1 MEAVREPIGW
11 VIDNSAHDSF
21 SFVVMEGKHVE
32 FGNYYIVKHP
42 SKGVDV
48 LTRVVRINYKNPEMD
63 LRRYG
68 PRYAK
73 KGIRLPASDQEI
85 MVAEAEPLGYHD
97 GEKFRPLEV
106 PPSTW
111 TPVYEAKEE
120 DLKKFIEPFEEGYY
134 LRIGKLR
141 NLNVPISLDVNGLVK
156 GHCFVCGMTRSGKST
171 FLLSVAAIGKNELD
185 PPLHM
190 VIFDRRG
197 EYVPLVEKFGG
208 KRFSYRDFAKPFKDA
223 DPDDIASMLKVSGKL
238 EELVS
243 SAVAAMQE
251 AIKKGQLEKLSKEI
265 FLGYIEKEIESKGA
279 PAQKSRYKS
288 IVKDNVEKCWPEI
301 EALPSESKDP
311 VEVVKENELSVI
323 DFSVD
328 TDISTQQIIVRD
340 IIRALLKEA
349 MENDD
354 FGAIVAIEEV
364 QYFAPEVQMVKY
376 GENWKESH
384 DAIVEAIS
392 QGGGYNL
399 GFIIMTQR
407 PAYVSKSVIS
417 QCNSVVCFRLMSG
430 NDQDAIINYTEYGS
444 RALRQYLAGL
454 ADHEAF
460 ICGIAL
466 PCRFPVI
473 VETTVKDYPRKS
485 TKNAK
490 QTFQS
495 MKGVTS
501 AN

>member
-1 MEAVREPIGW
+1 
-11 VIDNSAHDSF
+11 
-21 SFVVMEGKHVE
+21 
-32 FGNYYIVKHP
+32 
-42 SKGVDV
+42 
-48 LTRVVRINYKNPEMD
+48 
-63 LRRYG
+63 
-68 PRYAK
+68 
-73 KGIRLPASDQEI
+73 
-85 MVAEAEPLGYHD
+85 
-97 GEKFRPLEV
+97 
-106 PPSTW
+106 
-111 TPVYEAKEE
+111 
-120 DLKKFIEPFEEGYY
+120 
-134 LRIGKLR
+134 
-141 NLNVPISLDVNGLVK
+141 
-156 GHCFVCGMTRSGKST
+156 
-171 FLLSVAAIGKNELD
+171 
-185 PPLHM
+185 
-190 VIFDRRG
+190 
-197 EYVPLVEKFGG
+197 
-208 KRFSYRDFAKPFKDA
+208 
-223 DPDDIASMLKVSGKL
+223 
-238 EELVS
+238 
-243 SAVAAMQE
+243 
-251 AIKKGQLEKLSKEI
+251 
-265 FLGYIEKEIESKGA
+265 
-279 PAQKSRYKS
+279 
-288 IVKDNVEKCWPEI
+288 VEKCWPEI

-490 QTFQS
+490 QTFES
-495 MKGVTS
+495 MKTT
-501 AN
+501 